1 MTGLSV
7 SQLILLHKHLR
18 IPNIVRDEISR
29 RSYSGVEYFLHYITY
44 NRLGLTK
51 LQLSLYHFGG
61 DPRRFTY
68 TIRAIGHFLYETFYH
83 KKSGDSMRQ
92 WLPHLDS
99 FRDVIW
105 RKIVSGGTIETSF
118 GNNQAQETY
127 VGIKILK
134 DSFRIFG
141 FLDDK

>member
-29 RSYSGVEYFLHYITY
+29 HSYSGRVSFLHYITY

-83 KKSGDSMRQ
+83 KISGDSMRQ

-99 FRDVIW
+99 FRDAIW
-105 RKIVSGGTIETSF
+105 RKIISGGTIETSF
-118 GNNQAQETY
+118 ENNQPQETY
-127 VGIKILK
+127 VGIEIPF
-134 DSFRIFG
+134 DSFRIL
-141 FLDDK
+141 FLR